1 MTDRDGFLFYRS
13 YLDTAEKLPKA
24 RRYPFL
30 QAIVQYA
37 LDGVEPDFKG
47 MEDIAF
53 TAMRANIDSSNKRY
67 QASVKNGKK
76 GGRPLGKLEETG
88 SKTPKKQP
96 GKNLEKTQRK
106 PRDNPAVT
114 QHKPSRNLTDTDTVT
129 VKETV
134 SGSVKGLVSCVG
146 GLTSPPTPQEK
157 DGRGRETDG
166 LGRRKIIE

>member
-1 MTDRDGFLFYRS
+1 MTDKDGFLFYRS

-47 MEDIAF
+47 LEDIAF

-76 GGRPLGKLEETG
+76 GGRP
-88 SKTPKKQP
+88 PKKKEKAGNKEP
-96 GKNLEKTQRK
+96 EKKPRNNPAKTQS
-106 PRDNPAVT
+106 
-114 QHKPSRNLTDTDTVT
+114 KPSNNLTDTDTVT

-134 SGSVKGLVSCVG
+134 SGSVNGLVSCVG
-146 GLTSPPTPQEK
+146 GLSSPPTPQEK
-157 DGRGRETDG
+157 DVRGREADG

>member
-67 QASVKNGKK
+67 LASVKNGKK
-76 GGRPLGKLEETG
+76 GGRPPEKMEKAGGEK
-88 SKTPKKQP
+88 PRKKP
-96 GKNLEKTQRK
+96 GKNPATTQQK
-106 PRDNPAVT
+106 PIENPAVT
-114 QHKPSRNLTDTDTVT
+114 QEKPSNNLTDTDTVT
-129 VKETV
+129 DKETV
-134 SGSVKGLVSCVG
+134 SGSVNGLVSCVG
-146 GLTSPPTPQEK
+146 GLSSPPTPQEE
-157 DGRGRETDG
+157 RGREADG

>member
-1 MTDRDGFLFYRS
+1 MTDKDGFLFYRS

-47 MEDIAF
+47 LEDIAF

-76 GGRPLGKLEETG
+76 GGRPPEKKEETG
-88 SKTPKKQP
+88 NQKLPKKP
-96 GKNLEKTQRK
+96 RNNPAKTQ
-106 PRDNPAVT
+106 N
-114 QHKPSRNLTDTDTVT
+114 KPSNNLTDTDTVT

-134 SGSVKGLVSCVG
+134 SGSVNGLVSCVG
-146 GLTSPPTPQEK
+146 GLSSPPTPQEK
-157 DGRGRETDG
+157 DVRGREADG

>member
-1 MTDRDGFLFYRS
+1 MTDKDGFLFYRS

-47 MEDIAF
+47 LEDIAF

-76 GGRPLGKLEETG
+76 GGRPPEKKEETG
-88 SKTPKKQP
+88 NQKLQKKPRNNPAKTQQKPRE
-96 GKNLEKTQRK
+96 NLEITQ
-106 PRDNPAVT
+106 N
-114 QHKPSRNLTDTDTVT
+114 KPSNNLTDTDTVT

-134 SGSVKGLVSCVG
+134 SGSVNGLVSCVG
-146 GLTSPPTPQEK
+146 GLSSPPTPQEK
-157 DGRGRETDG
+157 DVRGREADG
-166 LGRRKIIE
+166 IGRRKIIE